1 MSDSIR
7 LSIKSMYTNLS
18 EKEKK
23 IADFILENPV
33 VVGSNSI
40 NDLSETLEIAPSTI
54 FQFTRKIGY
63 QGFKDFKLALLT
75 QGRSETEITIHE
87 NIYDS
92 DSLLT
97 KAQKVFDTNISTLL
111 DTRKFLDQASLEQA
125 LGYLKDAES
134 VYFFGVGGSEIVA
147 TDAYHKFLRAPLRV
161 HHSTDYHIQLME
173 ASLMK
178 PSDCAILI
186 SHTGRSHET
195 IEIAKAAKEAG
206 AKLIVLTSSS
216 QSPLAL
222 LGDAVFVSIAEET
235 EFRSEAL
242 SSRIAQ
248 LSILDSLYVIL
259 MFERKKASKES
270 MAKVRKRIAKLKAT

>member
-111 DTRKFLDQASLEQA
+111 DTRKFLDQAALEQA
-125 LGYLKDAES
+125 LEYLKDAEA

-195 IEIAKAAKEAG
+195 IEIAKAAREAG

>member
-125 LGYLKDAES
+125 LEYLKDAEA

>member
-111 DTRKFLDQASLEQA
+111 DTRKFLDQVALEQA
-125 LGYLKDAES
+125 LEYLKDAEA

-195 IEIAKAAKEAG
+195 IEIAKAAREAG

>member
-7 LSIKSMYTNLS
+7 LSIKSIYTNLS

-33 VVGSNSI
+33 VVGSSSI
-40 NDLSETLEIAPSTI
+40 NELSETLAIAPSTI

-75 QGRSETEITIHE
+75 QGRSETESTIHE

-92 DSLLT
+92 DSLLV

-111 DTRKFLDQASLEQA
+111 DTRKFLDQAALEQA
-125 LGYLKDAES
+125 LEYLKDAEA

-178 PSDCAILI
+178 PSDCAVLI

-259 MFERKKASKES
+259 MFERKNASKES
-270 MAKVRKRIAKLKAT
+270 IAKVRKRIAKLKAT

>member
-7 LSIKSMYTNLS
+7 LSIKSIYTNLS

-33 VVGSNSI
+33 VVGSSSI
-40 NDLSETLEIAPSTI
+40 NELSETLAIAPSTI

-75 QGRSETEITIHE
+75 QGRSETESTIHE

-92 DSLLT
+92 DSLLV

-111 DTRKFLDQASLEQA
+111 DTRKFLDQAALEQA
-125 LGYLKDAES
+125 LEYLKDAEA

-178 PSDCAILI
+178 PSDCAVLI
-186 SHTGRSHET
+186 SHTGRSKET

-270 MAKVRKRIAKLKAT
+270 IAKVRKRIAKLKAT

>member
-1 MSDSIR
+1 
-7 LSIKSMYTNLS
+7 MYTNLS

-111 DTRKFLDQASLEQA
+111 DTRKFLDQVALEQA
-125 LGYLKDAES
+125 LEYLKDAEA

>member
-7 LSIKSMYTNLS
+7 LSIKSIYTNLS

-23 IADFILENPV
+23 IADFILEHPV
-33 VVGSNSI
+33 DVGSNSI
-40 NDLSETLEIAPSTI
+40 SELSETLAIAPSTI
-54 FQFTRKIGY
+54 FQFTRKLGY

-75 QGRSETEITIHE
+75 QGRSEAEVVIHE

-92 DSLLT
+92 DSLLV
-97 KAQKVFDTNISTLL
+97 KAQKVFDTNIATLL
-111 DTRKFLDQASLEQA
+111 DTRKFLDQESLVQA
-125 LGYLKDAES
+125 LSYLKAAEA

-147 TDAYHKFLRAPLRV
+147 TDAYHKFLRAPIRV

-178 PSDCAILI
+178 PNECAVLI
-186 SHTGRSHET
+186 SHTGRSKET
-195 IEIAKAAKEAG
+195 IEIAQAAKEVG
-206 AKLIVLTSSS
+206 AKLIVLTSSK

-248 LSILDSLYVIL
+248 LSILDSLYVIF
-259 MFERKKASKES
+259 MFERQNASKQS
-270 MAKVRKRIAKLKAT
+270 IHKVRERIAKLKTT

>member
-111 DTRKFLDQASLEQA
+111 DTRKFLDQVALEQA
-125 LGYLKDAES
+125 LEYLKDAEA

>member
-111 DTRKFLDQASLEQA
+111 DTRKFLDQVALEQA
-125 LGYLKDAES
+125 LEYLKDAEA

-270 MAKVRKRIAKLKAT
+270 MTKVRKRIAKLKAT